1 MISSNYNRGFT
12 LKFENGWTISV
23 QFGTEN
29 YCERRS
35 VKQGQS
41 LYDDMKNPSTKSSTA
56 EIAIWYDEDNWY
68 NFGHDIVKGHCTADE
83 VAEWINKVANF
94 PITENTI
101 NNPSI

>member
-23 QFGTEN
+23 QFGLMN

-41 LYDDMKNPSTKSSTA
+41 LFDDMKNSRTESLTA
-56 EIAIWYDEDNWY
+56 EIAIWEDENNYY

-83 VAEWINKVANF
+83 VAEWIDKV
-94 PITENTI
+94 
-101 NNPSI
+101 SRW